1 MQKAYAPYWIHAY
14 GNMRSIAADES
25 DADQKK
31 MHPSVIFGD
40 AAVAFARKHP
50 IRYGPRP
57 TKRDSRIANAN
68 TLRQATKSANPKL
81 GDGRARGGR

>member
-14 GNMRSIAADES
+14 GNLRCVAADES

-40 AAVAFARKHP
+40 AAVAFAR
-50 IRYGPRP
+50 
-57 TKRDSRIANAN
+57 N
-68 TLRQATKSANPKL
+68 TRFNTGHDHDLFP
-81 GDGRARGGR
+81 